1 MIKILC
7 ELEDTLALNQLT
19 PFQGDLKKRSNKDI
33 KELTNSI
40 RNEGLIAPFVV
51 YRSLGDDKNY
61 LLDGHGRLIALMKLA
76 AEDFSVSTQQFPV
89 VYINAP
95 DIDTAKKYLLQ
106 ITSRYGRITKE
117 GAIKFC
123 ASITGYRA
131 PSVNKFVNPRP
142 AKVRK
147 VENTTSI
154 IKIKVPM
161 EHEKEV
167 RDLLGQVSYITLL

>member
-40 RNEGLIAPFVV
+40 RSEGLIAPFVV
-51 YRSLGDDKNY
+51 YKSDDKNY

-76 AEDFSVSTQQFPV
+76 AEDSSVSMQQFPV

-123 ASITGYRA
+123 ATITGYRA

-142 AKVRK
+142 VKVRK
-147 VENTTSI
+147 IENTTSI